1 MSGVAIIG
9 ALLGRCA
16 EYLAIVP
23 AARTAAGALPIGSL
37 LPATVVKKISGADVQ
52 YLADLGPCRQRVQV
66 SVRAADYETKDRL
79 IPIVKAACAGFTGE
93 IETEV
98 GTFAAVAVL
107 SAGEGPDFDDGEA
120 GIYQGSHDFMVTF
133 TPAA

>member
-9 ALLGRCA
+9 ALLVGSDA
-16 EYLAIVP
+16 YLAIVP
-23 AARTAAGALPIGSL
+23 ADRTAAGALPVGVD
-37 LPATVVKKISGADVQ
+37 LPATVVKKVSGADDQ
-52 YLADLGPCRQRVQV
+52 QLAELGPCRQRVQV
-66 SVRAADYETKDRL
+66 SVRTPDYVTKDRL
-79 IPIVKAACAGFTGE
+79 IPIVKACCAGFTGE

-98 GTFAAVAVL
+98 GTFTGVAVL

-120 GIYQGSHDFMVTF
+120 GIYQGSHDFLVTF

>member
-9 ALLGRCA
+9 ALLGRSA

-23 AARTAAGALPIGSL
+23 AEQTAAGALPIGTR
-37 LPATVVKKISGADVQ
+37 LPATVVMKISGVDVQ
-52 YLADLGPCRQRVQV
+52 YLAELGPCRQRVQV
-66 SVRAADYETKDRL
+66 SVRTPDYATKDLL
-79 IPIVKAACAGFTGE
+79 IPIVKAACAGFTGALV
-93 IETEV
+93 TEV
-98 GTFAAVAVL
+98 GTFADVAVL
-107 SAGEGPDFDDGEA
+107 SAGEGPDFDDGEK